1 MTSSV
6 GVGGLVAD
14 RVGLAG
20 VVRPEESA
28 ADRFVLVDLAAGPEA
43 VAVAGGSE
51 WPGPGAV
58 PATVVVG

>member
-1 MTSSV
+1 VTSSV
-6 GVGGLVAD
+6 GVEGLVAD
-14 RVGLAG
+14 RVDLAG

-28 ADRFVLVDLAAGPEA
+28 ADQVVLVDLAAGPEA

-51 WPGPGAV
+51 WPGLGAV